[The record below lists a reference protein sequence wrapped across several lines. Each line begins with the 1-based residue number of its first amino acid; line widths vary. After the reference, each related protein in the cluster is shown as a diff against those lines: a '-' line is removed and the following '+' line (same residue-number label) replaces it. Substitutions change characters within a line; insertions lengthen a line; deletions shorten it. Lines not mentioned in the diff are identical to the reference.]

1 MIHRTPLSPDH
12 YSDAMRTRLITKAV
26 LTAFRL
32 MFFAFLLL
40 TGHSSLLTAHGQS
53 TSATLSGTVEDQ
65 NRAVVPGATVT
76 AENKITGLK
85 RRAIT
90 NGEGYFTIPL
100 LPPSAYSVTAQAE
113 GFSPVQVSNVV
124 LNVGDQKALQIQ
136 LKAGDVNAAVQITDQ
151 EALISESPSVGT
163 VVNRQFVENMPLNG
177 RSFQSLIILTP
188 GVVAAKATFG
198 EQGQFSINGQRTNSN
213 YFTVDGVSA
222 NFSINA
228 GGGTGQAGAGELPA
242 LNASG
247 GFSNLVSVDALQ
259 EFNIQTSTY
268 APEFGRSPGGQISL
282 LTRSGTNQFHGSVF
296 DYLRNDVL
304 DATDWFV
311 NARRQT
317 KPALRQNDFGG
328 VLGGPVLLP
337 RFGEGG
343 HQPGYNGRNR
353 TFFFFSYEG
362 LRLRQPVSA
371 STQVPSLALR
381 QSAPAAVRTLLDSF
395 PLPTGAD
402 LGGGLVVASASYSDP
417 TTTNATSIRVDHQIN
432 DKLTFFVRYNYAPSK
447 NTTRLGSG
455 QLNSLRDAFFR
466 THTLTAG
473 TTWILNSTMSNEFRA
488 NFSHQDAGTRLYLDN
503 FGGAVPITTSVLPS
517 NVPQDDTF
525 FSVSIINLATTRIIL
540 GRNGEGVQRQLNFID
555 NFSLVAGNHQLKFGV
570 DYRTLNPS
578 ALSRSADLN
587 YTFTSPANIAASRV
601 NISTVTRKSPV
612 DYAYRNFSAYAQDA
626 WRSTPQLTLTYGL
639 RWDVNP
645 APHGRNDTTIYAAT
659 QTDNLA
665 KLAFAPPGT
674 PLWET
679 DYGNFAPRVGAAYT
693 LTKGGSTVLRGGF
706 GLFYDLPAGAIS
718 NVVILSPNVLSGPAV
733 NNVLYPPANANIIL
747 PPLTLTG
754 PFSNVMVTDRN
765 LKSPYTLQWNVAAEH
780 VFMTNQVFTLSY
792 IGAAGRR
799 LLRQE
804 RYFNL
809 STNFPLLQINRSN
822 AKSDY
827 NALQAQYQRRL
838 SRGFQALASYT
849 WSHSLDT
856 ASNDSTSLPGATNI
870 NLAQERAPSDFD
882 VRHSFSGALTYDIP
896 KFGSSVSRAILGNW
910 SADLIFIAR
919 SATPVDVLF
928 SRDLGFGTF
937 NFRPDLVPDIPL
949 YLTDTN
955 VGGGRRFNNT
965 VVSPRQVGPFL
976 VPTALRQGTLGRNS
990 LRGFPSHQLNFGI
1003 RRKFRFTEQFAA
1015 QVKAELFNVFNHP
1028 NFADPL
1034 GSLGSVNAATGN
1046 LTFSRA
1052 TFGISPSM
1060 LNTSLGTGGQTGG
1073 FNPLYAAGGPRSIQL
1088 SLKLEF

>member
-1 MIHRTPLSPDH
+1 
-12 YSDAMRTRLITKAV
+12 MRPRNALLIAV
-26 LTAFRL
+26 QCLVVASTFSLTCQ
-32 MFFAFLLL
+32 LLL
-40 TGHSSLLTAHGQS
+40 FSAFGQS
-53 TSATLSGTVEDQ
+53 ATATLSGTVEDQ
-65 NRAVVPGATVT
+65 TGALIAGAIVT
-76 AENKITGLK
+76 AVNTATTLQREATTGSAGNYTL
-85 RRAIT
+85 
-90 NGEGYFTIPL
+90 PL
-100 LPPSAYSVTAQAE
+100 LPPGTYIVRVQAQ
-113 GFSPVQVSNVV
+113 GFTPVENRNVV

-136 LKAGDVNAAVQITDQ
+136 LKAGNVNATVQVTDD
-151 EALISESPSVGT
+151 EALINESPSVGT

-228 GGGTGQAGAGELPA
+228 GGGTGQAGGGELPA

-296 DYLRNDVL
+296 DYLRNDAL

-328 VLGGPVLLP
+328 VLGGPVII
-337 RFGEGG
+337 
-343 HQPGYNGRNR
+343 PGLYNGRDK

-362 LRLRQPVSA
+362 LRLRQPLSA

-395 PLPTGAD
+395 PLPNGAD
-402 LGGGLVVASASYSDP
+402 LGGGLAVASASYSDP
-417 TTTNATSIRVDHQIN
+417 TTTDATSIRVDHQMN
-432 DKLTFFVRYNYAPSK
+432 NKLTFFARYNYAPSK
-447 NTTRLGSG
+447 NTTRLGGG
-455 QLNSLRDAFFR
+455 QLNNPRDAFFR

-488 NFSHQDAGTRLYLDN
+488 NFSHQDAGTRLYLDS
-503 FGGAVPITTSVLPS
+503 FGGAVPITTSLLPS
-517 NVPQDDTF
+517 NVPQEDTF
-525 FSVSIINLATTRIIL
+525 LSVSIINLATTRIIL

-555 NFSLVAGNHQLKFGV
+555 NFSMVSGNHQLKFGV
-570 DYRTLNPS
+570 DYRMLNPS
-578 ALSRSADLN
+578 ALSRSADLS
-587 YTFTSPANIAASRV
+587 YTFTTPANIAASRV

-612 DYAYRNFSAYAQDA
+612 DYAYRNFSAYAQDG
-626 WRSTPQLTLTYGL
+626 WRTTPQLTLTYGL

-665 KLAFAPPGT
+665 TLAFAPPGT

-679 DYGNFAPRVGAAYT
+679 TYGNIAPRVGAAYR
-693 LTKGGSTVLRGGF
+693 LTKTGSTVLRGGF
-706 GLFYDLPAGAIS
+706 GVFYDLPAGAIS

-733 NNVLYPPANANIIL
+733 NNVIYPPANANIIL

-809 STNFPLLQINRSN
+809 STNFPLLQVNRSN

-870 NLAQERAPSDFD
+870 KLAQERAPSDFD

-896 KFGSSVSRAILGNW
+896 KFGSSVSKAILGNW

-937 NFRPDLVPDIPL
+937 NFRPDLVPGIPL
-949 YLTDTN
+949 YLNDTN

-965 VVSPRQVGPFL
+965 VVSARQVGPFL

-1003 RRKFRFTEQFAA
+1003 RRRFKFTEQFAA

-1046 LTFSRA
+1046 LTFSSA

-1088 SLKLEF
+1088 SLRLEF

>member
-1 MIHRTPLSPDH
+1 MRIRTPLLVV
-12 YSDAMRTRLITKAV
+12 RWLV
-26 LTAFRL
+26 LASCFSLTCQ
-32 MFFAFLLL
+32 LLL
-40 TGHSSLLTAHGQS
+40 FAAFGQS
-53 TSATLSGTVEDQ
+53 ATATLSGTVEDQ
-65 NRAVVPGATVT
+65 NGAVIPRATVT
-76 AENKITGLK
+76 AINIATTLQRETTTGS
-85 RRAIT
+85 AGNYT
-90 NGEGYFTIPL
+90 FPL
-100 LPPSAYSVTAQAE
+100 LPPGTYIVRVQAQ
-113 GFSPVQVSNVV
+113 GFTPVENRNVV

-136 LKAGDVNAAVQITDQ
+136 LKAGDVNATVQVTNE
-151 EALISESPSVGT
+151 EALISESASVGT

-177 RSFQSLIILTP
+177 RSFQSLIVLSP
-188 GVVAAKATFG
+188 GVVASKATFG

-259 EFNIQTSTY
+259 EFNIQTSMY

-282 LTRSGTNQFHGSVF
+282 LTRSGTNQYHGAVF
-296 DYLRNDVL
+296 DYLRNDTL

-328 VLGGPVLLP
+328 VFGGPV
-337 RFGEGG
+337 RI
-343 HQPGYNGRNR
+343 PGLYNGRDK

-362 LRLRQPVSA
+362 LRLRQPLSA

-381 QSAPAAVRTLLDSF
+381 QSAPAAVRTLLDAF

-402 LGGGLVVASASYSDP
+402 VGGGLALATASYSDP
-417 TTTNATSIRVDHQIN
+417 TTTDATSIRVDHQMN
-432 DKLTFFVRYNYAPSK
+432 KLTFFARYNYAPSK
-447 NTTRLGSG
+447 NTARLGSG

-503 FGGAVPITTSVLPS
+503 FGGAVPFTTSVLPS

-555 NFSLVAGNHQLKFGV
+555 NFSMVAGNHQLKFGA
-570 DYRTLNPS
+570 DYRMLNPS

-587 YTFTSPANIAASRV
+587 YTFTTPANIAASIV

-626 WRSTPQLTLTYGL
+626 WRTTPQLTLTYGL

-645 APHGRNDTTIYAAT
+645 APHGRNNTTIYAAT

-665 KLAFAPPGT
+665 TLAFAPVGT

-679 DYGNFAPRVGAAYT
+679 TYGNIAPRVGAAYR

-706 GLFYDLPAGAIS
+706 GVFYDLPAGAIS
-718 NVVILSPNVLSGPAV
+718 NVVILSPNVLGGPAV
-733 NNVLYPPANANIIL
+733 NNVAYPPTNANIIL

-780 VFMTNQVFTLSY
+780 VFHANQVFTLSY

-856 ASNDSTSLPGATNI
+856 ASNDSSALPGATKI
-870 NLAQERAPSDFD
+870 NLDQERAPSDFD
-882 VRHSFSGALTYDIP
+882 VRHSFSGALTYDVP
-896 KFGSSVSRAILGNW
+896 TFGSSVSRAILGHW
-910 SADLIFIAR
+910 SADLIFTAR
-919 SATPVDVLF
+919 TATPVDVLF

-937 NFRPDLVPDIPL
+937 NFRPDLVPGVPL
-949 YLTDTN
+949 YLDDPN

-965 VVSPRQVGPFL
+965 VVSARQVGPFL

-990 LRGFPSHQLNFGI
+990 LRGFSNNQLNFGI
-1003 RRKFRFTEQFAA
+1003 RRRFRFTERFGA
-1015 QVKAELFNVFNHP
+1015 QVRAELFNVFNHP
-1028 NFADPL
+1028 NFADPA
-1034 GSLGSVNAATGN
+1034 GSLGSVNATTGN
-1046 LTFSRA
+1046 LTFSSA

-1073 FNPLYAAGGPRSIQL
+1073 FNPLYGVGGPRSIQL